1 MKLPIYQE
9 LQGRRHIL
17 IVHLFSGRRR
27 WDDVHCHL
35 DAWARSRNYEITIL
49 SMDTAISITYG
60 NLAIEAASWQRLV
73 ECYERGWVSAT
84 LAGTPC
90 ETFSEARFQD
100 AGDSGGSGADEGP
113 RRMPRPLRSYERLLG
128 LPALSR
134 REVEQLHAGTNF
146 FLQGLVLLGYQ
157 VVKGGLYVSE
167 HPAPPRDDRR
177 PSIWTSP
184 WMQLMRAHP
193 DINLHIIPQ
202 WPFGATV
209 PKPTGLLALRLP
221 KFRYSLFKHADR
233 EACRPKEVAI
243 SRNAD
248 GSFRTSKHKEYPP
261 RSCAGLAQ
269 SFTDQFDFCIRTG
282 HTSCATHTEECVE
295 LTRWLREAKQACQE
309 IRESAGWLPD
319 YQPG

>member
-1 MKLPIYQE
+1 
-9 LQGRRHIL
+9 
-17 IVHLFSGRRR
+17 
-27 WDDVHCHL
+27 
-35 DAWARSRNYEITIL
+35 
-49 SMDTAISITYG
+49 
-60 NLAIEAASWQRLV
+60 
-73 ECYERGWVSAT
+73 
-84 LAGTPC
+84 
-90 ETFSEARFQD
+90 
-100 AGDSGGSGADEGP
+100 
-113 RRMPRPLRSYERLLG
+113 MPRPLRSYERLLG

-243 SRNAD
+243 GRNAD

-261 RSCAGLAQ
+261 RSCAGCWIGAI
-269 SFTDQFDFCIRTG
+269 F
-282 HTSCATHTEECVE
+282 
-295 LTRWLREAKQACQE
+295 
-309 IRESAGWLPD
+309 
-319 YQPG
+319 Y